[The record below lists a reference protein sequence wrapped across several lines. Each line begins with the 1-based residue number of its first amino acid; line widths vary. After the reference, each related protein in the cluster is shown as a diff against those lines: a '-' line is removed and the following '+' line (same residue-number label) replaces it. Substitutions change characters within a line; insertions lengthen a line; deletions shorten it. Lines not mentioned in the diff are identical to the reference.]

1 MPLEIPTIY
10 IVDDDADMRE
20 SIARLVHT
28 VGWRPVT
35 FTDPAAFLE
44 HEPDPGP
51 SCAVVDLRMPGMSGL
66 DVQRALATLPEV
78 PVIIVSGYATVTMAV
93 LAMKRGAVTVLEKP
107 FEGESLLNAIREAL
121 ERSRERLS
129 SRIVHDD
136 ELRVLDNLTPREHE
150 VFDLVVQ
157 GRLNKQIAADLGIS
171 EKTVKIHRSHV
182 MHKLGT
188 TTIADLVRLHEHI
201 PPAP

>member
-78 PVIIVSGYATVTMAV
+78 PVVIVSGYATVTMAV